1 MEICKTATHEQTS
14 QIKYREIPLS
24 SIFQDLGLVVHL
36 EGKSHKILITKDF
49 EIKYGPLHDLISGC
63 NNYYALIE
71 SLAARDRALSDELQS
86 NYKKITSDKS
96 LVNSIK
102 ECPVLPEDDF
112 IIDLDASNISNC
124 YTGFESNESHQ
135 ADLLKRHDLQP
146 WITESKPSIYSP
158 WRNRAYPTLA
168 ISPKKEVSRMYLS
181 DYLRRFSESNE
192 LREYIISNW
201 ENWRSAANR
210 KKILMPSNRIQQFSE
225 SVERRSV
232 VLSLKWDMART
243 YNQNIFQKDYLSH
256 MRNLKDI
263 VQRISPE
270 DIEVTDILLA
280 HLKPLP
286 VFIEVHY
293 DRYKKETEPLE
304 TVKKAKKLFNS
315 LIKATFYLLLEE
327 AMQTEGDHTPLCN
340 DIVKQIRSR
349 PLSDGSFIELFNQFE
364 RSGIK
369 LEMFEKLLSVR
380 RDMQQQLSELVNAR
394 NILHHNNDE
403 KLFLKLIREYVP
415 SMLRELRGALEG
427 VEILEPQNIYNDKG
441 QLNLKA
447 YRAMGNSTDLESRDY
462 PINKESAPSI
472 ISAKLIA
479 FRPDRKDH
487 VVLNNFFASK
497 EFTSQRRDFGIFEKM
512 IGSEPEFFFTHQE

>member
-1 MEICKTATHEQTS
+1 
-14 QIKYREIPLS
+14 
-24 SIFQDLGLVVHL
+24 
-36 EGKSHKILITKDF
+36 
-49 EIKYGPLHDLISGC
+49 
-63 NNYYALIE
+63 
-71 SLAARDRALSDELQS
+71 
-86 NYKKITSDKS
+86 
-96 LVNSIK
+96 
-102 ECPVLPEDDF
+102 
-112 IIDLDASNISNC
+112 
-124 YTGFESNESHQ
+124 
-135 ADLLKRHDLQP
+135 
-146 WITESKPSIYSP
+146 
-158 WRNRAYPTLA
+158 
-168 ISPKKEVSRMYLS
+168 
-181 DYLRRFSESNE
+181 
-192 LREYIISNW
+192 
-201 ENWRSAANR
+201 
-210 KKILMPSNRIQQFSE
+210 
-225 SVERRSV
+225 
-232 VLSLKWDMART
+232 
-243 YNQNIFQKDYLSH
+243 
-256 MRNLKDI
+256 
-263 VQRISPE
+263 
-270 DIEVTDILLA
+270 
-280 HLKPLP
+280 
-286 VFIEVHY
+286 
-293 DRYKKETEPLE
+293 
-304 TVKKAKKLFNS
+304 
-315 LIKATFYLLLEE
+315 
-327 AMQTEGDHTPLCN
+327 